1 MDINEINQQV
11 VRAKEQNRVD
21 KAFKNNKQ
29 IFPL

>member
-1 MDINEINQQV
+1 MDINEINQQG

-21 KAFKNNKQ
+21 KDLKNNKQ